1 MELVRCYS
9 ISSYAS
15 TVKFEGIHLG
25 GALIMNVTY
34 PRSNRTGSQFRK
46 SAIRAIGRYQPHV
59 SSKSASP
66 TIDAIN
72 RVSSYAIKP
81 AVN

>member
-1 MELVRCYS
+1 
-9 ISSYAS
+9 
-15 TVKFEGIHLG
+15 
-25 GALIMNVTY
+25 MNVTY